1 MITSTFLYF
10 QISLK
15 IYLSIFILEKQNR
28 NFIFVW
34 GCFVLVC
41 GLFFSIYPFLQW
53 QKMFSKIS
61 GRMSRRDLWM
71 ENFCK
76 DIVLLVLFVRKL
88 QVHLKVQLENFKLIY
103 GTASIW
109 MSEGGFFVWF
119 IWWFDFFLV
128 FEMTLSKKF
137 AKFRLFMAKNWK
149 GAGPNLLII
158 YLIYLLFPNDL
169 I

>member
-88 QVHLKVQLENFKLIY
+88 QVHLKVQLENLKLIY
-103 GTASIW
+103 ETASIVCQREDFLCDFL
-109 MSEGGFFVWF
+109 MVWF
-119 IWWFDFFLV
+119 FLR
-128 FEMTLSKKF
+128 FLK
-137 AKFRLFMAKNWK
+137 W
-149 GAGPNLLII
+149 I
-158 YLIYLLFPNDL
+158 
-169 I
+169 